1 MVYTKALAFFST
13 QHKSVQH
20 ELVTLRT
27 RYNCNSAE
35 RNDIMNGE
43 GWRDCPASIN
53 KEQELRI
60 EMQTMWRDI
69 TKLQRKLDRKKRRI
83 DELEQRKQLLL
94 GGLSASLESF

>member
-94 GGLSASLESF
+94 GGLLTSLESV